1 MQIHIPAQ
9 LSKERNLKFRQ
20 LYKKHFNEELSI
32 ADADKE
38 AYRLL
43 SFFAIIIENT
53 PKYYKD

>member
-1 MQIHIPAQ
+1 MQIHIPTQ
-9 LSKERNLKFRQ
+9 LTEKRNLKFRQ
-20 LYKKHFNEELSI
+20 LYKKHFDEELSI

-53 PKYYKD
+53 SKYHKD